1 MTKMVVVVVDVE
13 VVAVICQKNNK
24 KLKIKI
30 RKQTYVGSISSTRT
44 IKSGPGKTRDLP
56 AKLGPSNTNN

>member
-13 VVAVICQKNNK
+13 VVVVICQKNNK

-30 RKQTYVGSISSTRT
+30 RKQTYVGSISSTNIYSHYKIR
-44 IKSGPGKTRDLP
+44 PDR
-56 AKLGPSNTNN
+56 A